1 MLAKLFSGAV
11 NNLFGRETL
20 KSEEYGFSHPHV
32 VNYDAAG
39 GKFYLEA
46 TPHIFDKTKYGLAEV
61 VINQTARR
69 LTPPDLQKVMEHTQS
84 THRNV
89 LKDENGKPYA
99 LTRDEAL
106 KKIADYQAAKDK
118 DCANGGSHYVSF
130 HKIPHKTS
138 NKPSAAAP

>member
-1 MLAKLFSGAV
+1 MLATLFSGAV
-11 NNLFGRETL
+11 NNFLGRETL
-20 KSEEYGFSHPHV
+20 KSAEYGFSRPNV
-32 VNYDAAG
+32 VNYDAVG

-69 LTPPDLQKVMEHTQS
+69 LTPPELKRVMERTET

-89 LKDENGKPYA
+89 LKDESGKPYA

-106 KKIADYQAAKDK
+106 AKIADYQATKDK
-118 DCANGGSHYVSF
+118 DCLNSGSHYVSF
-130 HKIPHKTS
+130 HKIATP
-138 NKPSAAAP
+138 AP